1 MSLNKRTVILLFIA
15 IVIWIIAI
23 VVLYITYA
31 PKKNSG
37 SSTVQTVHQSQQS
50 LQNTSQ
56 ASITNKVDSIGQN
69 YQKEGLSAISLGI
82 TDFASE
88 IQIKIEIPN
97 IFKPY
102 FVDLDRLVSKLGEV
116 SEKNNDSSEFI
127 DDITSDNMKYHGF
140 LKLADSK
147 IRIVKVYLTIN
158 DETKS
163 WLSEEIIDGK
173 YKIITI
179 SSKEL
184 ILLDITD
191 GKIKKIR
198 TNQ

>member
-1 MSLNKRTVILLFIA
+1 MNKRTVILLFIA